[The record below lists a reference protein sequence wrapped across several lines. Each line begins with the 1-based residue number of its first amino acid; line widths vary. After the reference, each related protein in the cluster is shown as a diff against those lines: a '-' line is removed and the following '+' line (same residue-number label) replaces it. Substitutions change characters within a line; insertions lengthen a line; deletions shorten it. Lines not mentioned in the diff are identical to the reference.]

1 MKGGGVKVSHVVPG
15 SILAVVVLIT
25 FTILRSFGPEST
37 IRLFHQAVITS
48 NLQEVSE
55 LTEEKNP
62 NDPAVMLLAQRVSY
76 LTDRLGARYTIRR
89 SYRDPVEPGRVYA
102 AVEYRLDGAP
112 PVAMVYV
119 VDRSPGKSGWVVN
132 SRLTQRANA
141 FASGL

>member
-1 MKGGGVKVSHVVPG
+1 MKGRGFRVSHVVPS
-15 SILAVVVLIT
+15 SILAVVVLVT
-25 FTILRSFGPEST
+25 FTVLRSFGPEST
-37 IRLFHQAVITS
+37 IRLFHQAVVSS
-48 NLQEVSE
+48 NLQEMSE

-62 NDPAVMLLAQRVSY
+62 SDPSVMVLAQRVSY

-89 SYRDPVEPGRVYA
+89 SYRDPREPARVYA
-102 AVEYRLDGAP
+102 AVEYRLSGAP